1 MGTGPVLDRTISSV
15 GSTTRDVVH
24 ASFVWSMASAS
35 SRVAA
40 APASAHGIR
49 TVVRAGV
56 TCAAI
61 QMSSTPT
68 TLTSAPTRT
77 PRSVSRRTTP
87 SAIWS
92 LKASTA
98 VAPSAITRSA
108 ARTPD
113 SKLGENGPTTDSAR
127 PARAHDAST
136 FRRRSR
142 LVNIVVGAAST

>member
-1 MGTGPVLDRTISSV
+1 MGSR
-15 GSTTRDVVH
+15 
-24 ASFVWSMASAS
+24 ASAS
-35 SRVAA
+35 SRVAV

-68 TLTSAPTRT
+68 TLMSAPTRT
-77 PRSVSRRTTP
+77 PRSVSLRTTP

-92 LKASTA
+92 LNATTA
-98 VAPSAITRSA
+98 VEPSAMTRSA

-113 SKLGENGPTTDSAR
+113 SKPGENGPTTASST
-127 PARAHDAST
+127 PARAQEVSM
-136 FRRRSR
+136 FRRRST
-142 LVNIVVGAAST
+142 LVNIVVGAASR